1 MNSASVIILVIL
13 LVCLLVGFWRIMRGP
28 SQSDRILSAQLLGT
42 TAVAVT
48 VVLAR
53 FQDMAAL
60 FDVALVLALLAAV
73 KLVAFVALSARKEG

>member
-73 KLVAFVALSARKEG
+73 KLVAFVALTARKEG